1 MQKKDSIGNDL
12 PQSIFLRSDA
22 TTEQIGQ
29 ALTINS
35 FNLAVS
41 MSLQKGLL
49 VIYDKDRK
57 QATVTGI
64 KGFTYTL
71 SHE

>member
-57 QATVTGI
+57 QSTVTGI